1 MLTAQERAVRIRG
14 QREAQPEIYGSIDF
28 DTMPLRFTTDPNVP
42 AQMRDELADQRP
54 RLLANAELVS
64 VVADYTLLGDRVG
77 DAYAGLMFEY
87 GFKRLVDMLVE
98 ACDKGVDQVDGAPKE
113 LVDFI
118 EDMESVPEWIDLDL
132 VERGARLE
140 RNATAHVLPYVI
152 RGGLLG
158 TFVNKYAALP
168 MAVTGAFSERTSGKR
183 VKETAAFFVSSVLPG
198 ALARD
203 GYSFKS
209 AAMVRLMHSM
219 VRINVMR
226 KGRWD
231 SGEYGVPIPQADQMP
246 AGNAAMFALAL
257 KIVGTGRREFTADER
272 ARVEFYRY
280 RCFLLGLPEEW
291 LPTTPQEIVDVM
303 PPRHATLRAGW
314 DDDTCGRLVAGTM
327 GARFEPEDSLSTR
340 IREPFERSLSK
351 LFFIRTYISGDTARA
366 AKMGVIITR
375 ADRVRAAA
383 ALLYVVARMLPYAIA
398 ERVPYL
404 SDLADRRLTRKV
416 SSLLERYSGAEFR
429 TDATTYQPTP
439 GAHQLRTEGT

>member
-1 MLTAQERAVRIRG
+1 MLTAQERAARIRG

-28 DTMPLRFTTDPNVP
+28 DTLPLRFTTDPSVP

-54 RLLANAELVS
+54 RLLANPELVS
-64 VVADYTLLGDRVG
+64 VIADYTMLGDRVG
-77 DAYAGLMFEY
+77 DAYAGLMSEY
-87 GFKRLVDMLVE
+87 GFKRLVDMLAE
-98 ACDKGVDQVDGAPKE
+98 ACDKGVDQIDGAPTE

-118 EDMESVPEWIDLDL
+118 EDMERVPDWIDLAL

-140 RNATAHVLPYVI
+140 RNATAHALPYVI

-158 TFVNKYAALP
+158 TFANKYAALP

-231 SGEYGVPIPQADQMP
+231 SAEYGVPIPQADQMP
-246 AGNAAMFALAL
+246 AGSAATFALAMKVL
-257 KIVGTGRREFTADER
+257 GKGRREFTADER
-272 ARVEFYRY
+272 ARVEFHRY
-280 RCFLLGLPEEW
+280 RCFLLGLPEEL
-291 LPTTPQEIVDVM
+291 LPTTPQDIVDVM
-303 PPRHATLRAGW
+303 ATRHATLRAGW
-314 DDDTCGRLVAGTM
+314 DDDTCGRLVSGTM
-327 GARFEPEDSLSTR
+327 SARFEPDGSLATR

-351 LFFIRTYISGDTARA
+351 VFFARTYVGGDTAKA
-366 AKMGVIITR
+366 AKMGIIITR
-375 ADRVRAAA
+375 ADRARAIAA
-383 ALLYVVARMLPYAIA
+383 MLHVLAQMAPYAIA
-398 ERVPYL
+398 DRLPYV

-416 SSLLERYSGAEFR
+416 STLLERYSGAEFR
-429 TDATTYQPTP
+429 TDVTTYQPTP
-439 GAHQLRTEGT
+439 GAH

>member
-1 MLTAQERAVRIRG
+1 
-14 QREAQPEIYGSIDF
+14 
-28 DTMPLRFTTDPNVP
+28 
-42 AQMRDELADQRP
+42 
-54 RLLANAELVS
+54 
-64 VVADYTLLGDRVG
+64 
-77 DAYAGLMFEY
+77 MFEY

-98 ACDKGVDQVDGAPKE
+98 ACDKGVDQVDGAPPKE

-231 SGEYGVPIPQADQMP
+231 SAEYGVPIPQADQMP

-257 KIVGTGRREFTADER
+257 KIVGKGRREFTADER

-280 RCFLLGLPEEW
+280 RCFLLGLP
-291 LPTTPQEIVDVM
+291 PRSCC
-303 PPRHATLRAGW
+303 PPHH
-314 DDDTCGRLVAGTM
+314 
-327 GARFEPEDSLSTR
+327 
-340 IREPFERSLSK
+340 
-351 LFFIRTYISGDTARA
+351 
-366 AKMGVIITR
+366 
-375 ADRVRAAA
+375 
-383 ALLYVVARMLPYAIA
+383 
-398 ERVPYL
+398 
-404 SDLADRRLTRKV
+404 RK
-416 SSLLERYSGAEFR
+416 SWM
-429 TDATTYQPTP
+429 
-439 GAHQLRTEGT
+439 